1 MAGQSSRE
9 VPAKVAARL
18 YSAVDVIAENGLA
31 NTKIEEIAAASG
43 VPKATLYYYFAGKE
57 DILAFLLKDSLAFLA
72 GDVATAADAPGT
84 GRERLAGVVAVQIEH
99 TLTNSATSR
108 ALIGDL
114 GRAARLPD
122 LAESVQA
129 AFYDPIARVLRD
141 GALDGSLRKIADPD
155 EAALSIFGTVIMT
168 GLIHAVVGT
177 DRTAES
183 ITAGVLDLL
192 LEGLQSRRT

>member
-1 MAGQSSRE
+1 MAGQRE
-9 VPAKVAARL
+9 VPAQVAAKL
-18 YSAVDVIAENGLA
+18 YGAVEVIAENGLA

-43 VPKATLYYYFAGKE
+43 VPKATLYYYFGGKE

-72 GDVATAADAPGT
+72 GDVATAAESPGT
-84 GRERLAGVVAVQIEH
+84 GRERLAAVVSVHIEH
-99 TLTNSATSR
+99 TLSNSGTSR

-122 LAESVQA
+122 LAAAVQR
-129 AFYDPIARVLRD
+129 AFYDPVAAVLRD
-141 GALDGSLRKIADPD
+141 GAADGSLRAVDDPD

-177 DRTAES
+177 DRTPAE
-183 ITAGVLDLL
+183 ITAGVMGLL
-192 LEGLQSRRT
+192 LDGLAPPR

>member
-1 MAGQSSRE
+1 
-9 VPAKVAARL
+9 VAAKL
-18 YSAVDVIAENGLA
+18 YGAVDVIAENGLA

-43 VPKATLYYYFAGKE
+43 VPKATLYYYFGGKE

-72 GDVATAADAPGT
+72 GDVATAAEAPGT

-99 TLTNSATSR
+99 TLSNSGTSR

-122 LAESVQA
+122 LAAAVQK
-129 AFYDPIARVLRD
+129 AFYDPIAMVLRA
-141 GALDGSLRKIADPD
+141 GAADGSLRTVADPD
-155 EAALSIFGTVIMT
+155 AAAVSIFGTVIMT

-177 DRTAES
+177 DLSAEQ
-183 ITAGVLDLL
+183 ITAGILDLL
-192 LEGLQSRRT
+192 ISGLGPSRPAR